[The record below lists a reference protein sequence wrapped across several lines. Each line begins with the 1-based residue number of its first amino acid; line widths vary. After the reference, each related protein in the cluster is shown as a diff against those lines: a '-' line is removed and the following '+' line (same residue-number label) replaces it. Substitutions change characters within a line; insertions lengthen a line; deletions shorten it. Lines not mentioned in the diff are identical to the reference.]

1 MLCLLLT
8 QQAYARETIFDGI
21 ANAWNTHSQSVPNT
35 QTIEVGFS
43 PEGGAESLVL
53 KTIRSAQKSIRVL
66 AYSFTSKPIAE
77 ALVAA
82 HKRGVDVRV
91 VLDKSKRT
99 EKYTSANFIA
109 NSGIPTRIDSQH
121 AIAHNKVLV
130 IDQQH
135 VETGSF
141 NFTVAAAK
149 RNAENAIVI
158 WNNPELA
165 DVYAKDWQ
173 EHWQH
178 SEELR
183 ANY

>member
-1 MLCLLLT
+1 MFIT
-8 QQAYARETIFDGI
+8 QQAYARETIFDGL
-21 ANAWNTHSQSVPNT
+21 ASAWEAHTQTVPDT

-43 PEGGAESLVL
+43 PEGGAEALVL
-53 KTIRSAQKSIRVL
+53 KAIRASKKSIRVL

-82 HKRGVDVRV
+82 QKRGVDVRA
-91 VLDKSKRT
+91 VLDKSQRT
-99 EKYTSANFIA
+99 EKYTSANYLA
-109 NSGIPTRIDSQH
+109 NAGVPTRIDSEH
-121 AIAHNKVLV
+121 AIAHNKILI

-141 NFTVAAAK
+141 NFTASAAN

-158 WNNPELA
+158 WNNPQLA
-165 DVYAKDWQ
+165 EVYAKDWQ
-173 EHWQH
+173 KHWQH